1 MYQLTRAT
9 TTHRLTNFN
18 VAISVVSLFILLVKM
33 IMIIMKF
40 YYPVLGLIVSLG
52 LTVLYTV
59 SVYGQAGP
67 DYADPEHPSPVA
79 WYIAKSC
86 SVARPFNAEGNCQIA
101 KGAFGATIYLLYVF
115 FPHHHHH
122 PFFPSSPG

>member
-1 MYQLTRAT
+1 MVTTVSVPVLHAVDAT
-9 TTHRLTNFN
+9 DVMSTDIGQPHRLTDYN

-40 YYPVLGLIVSLG
+40 FYPILGLIVSLG
-52 LTVLYTV
+52 LTVVYTV

-67 DYADPEHPSPVA
+67 DYADPEHPSPVP

-86 SVARPFNAEGNCQIA
+86 SVARPFNAEKNCQIA
-101 KGAFGATIYLLYVF
+101 KGAFAATIYML
-115 FPHHHHH
+115 
-122 PFFPSSPG
+122 